1 MNRPVATQGE
11 RRGTEVQD
19 GGMPFGGEAARVSR
33 PLWHGH
39 PARAQAWPGWPCH
52 GRIDIVRRT
61 GVAAL
66 FSLFLFTLAVGA
78 AAQGNAA
85 NTPPQL
91 RGVGI
96 DQRLNNQVPV
106 GLKFR
111 DETGGTVTLGSY
123 FGKKPVILSLVYY
136 TCPMLCPMAENG
148 LLNALRDVK
157 FNIGEQY
164 EVVTVSID
172 PTETPEMAMGKKAV
186 YVGLY
191 GRPGAKQ
198 GWHFLVG
205 DEPSIRALTQ
215 AVGFHYNY
223 IPETKQFAHAT
234 GLVVLTPQGRIS
246 RYFYGILYPP
256 RDIRLALVE
265 ASNEKI
271 GSPVDA
277 VLLYC
282 CEYDPATGRYSVVI
296 SRILKIAAAIT
307 VLSLGTLIF
316 ALSRGGRKT
325 DF

>member
-1 MNRPVATQGE
+1 MQFAVRCEPQRFNAPTGLRDIF
-11 RRGTEVQD
+11 RR
-19 GGMPFGGEAARVSR
+19 
-33 PLWHGH
+33 
-39 PARAQAWPGWPCH
+39 
-52 GRIDIVRRT
+52 I
-61 GVAAL
+61 GVAGRL
-66 FSLFLFTLAVGA
+66 SLFLFTLAVGA
-78 AAQGNAA
+78 AAQDNAA
-85 NTPPQL
+85 ITPPQL

-96 DQRLNNQVPV
+96 DQRLNNQVPL
-106 GLKFR
+106 GLRFR
-111 DETGGTVTLGSY
+111 DETGQSVTLGSY

-136 TCPMLCPMAENG
+136 TCPMLCTMAENG

-191 GRPGAKQ
+191 GRPGSKQ

-205 DEPSIRALTQ
+205 DEPSIRALAQ

-234 GLVVLTPQGRIS
+234 GIIVLTPQGKVS
-246 RYFYGILYPP
+246 RYFYGILYPS

-271 GSPVDA
+271 GNPVDA

-282 CEYDPATGRYSVVI
+282 CQYDPTTGKYSIIVSRVLRIAGVI
-296 SRILKIAAAIT
+296 TL
-307 VLSLGTLIF
+307 LCMGTLVI
-316 ALSRGGRKT
+316 ALSRGGRRP